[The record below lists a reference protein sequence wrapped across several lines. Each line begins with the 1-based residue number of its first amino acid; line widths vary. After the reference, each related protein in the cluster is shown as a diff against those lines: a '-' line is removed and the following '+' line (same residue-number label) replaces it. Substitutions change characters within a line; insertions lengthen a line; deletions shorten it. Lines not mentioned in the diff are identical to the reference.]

1 MALQNSTSSPV
12 TVPSTSIEPN
22 GDRVSVTPQF
32 KRPRSMTRLSVPT
45 EAEWSAPPEPVASGA
60 PAWAA
65 TGGVEVGVGEA
76 TALGVAV
83 AAVGVVVADSVAGAA
98 VGTGVWVRCAEV
110 RMVVAVVGGVVAVG
124 VDDAAGAP
132 AVGIGSGVVVGSG
145 PPPGLQTTASA
156 STSS

>member
-1 MALQNSTSSPV
+1 M
-12 TVPSTSIEPN
+12 
-22 GDRVSVTPQF
+22 
-32 KRPRSMTRLSVPT
+32 
-45 EAEWSAPPEPVASGA
+45 
-60 PAWAA
+60 
-65 TGGVEVGVGEA
+65 
-76 TALGVAV
+76 LGVAV

-98 VGTGVWVRCAEV
+98 VGTGVCAEV